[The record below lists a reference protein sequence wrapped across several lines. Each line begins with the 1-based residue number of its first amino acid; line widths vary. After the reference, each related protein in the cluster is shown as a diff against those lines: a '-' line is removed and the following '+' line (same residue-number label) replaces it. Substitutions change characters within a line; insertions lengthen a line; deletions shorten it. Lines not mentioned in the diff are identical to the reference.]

1 MANKI
6 TLSYVKY
13 KKVSGFTPGPLK
25 PTVTSAVDSTAA
37 TVATLVQ
44 TNLNS
49 DLTGL
54 TKGETINIVI
64 SAGDVIE

>member
-25 PTVTSAVDSTAA
+25 PTVTSVTDGVPSD
-37 TVATLVQ
+37 VVTLVT

-49 DLTGL
+49 DVLGL

-64 SAGDVIE
+64 SAGDVIT

>member
-6 TLSYVKY
+6 TLSYAKY

-25 PTVTSAVDSTAA
+25 PTVTQVVDGTAA
-37 TVATLVQ
+37 TVANVVQ
-44 TNLNS
+44 TNINS
-49 DLTGL
+49 DILAL

>member
-25 PTVTSAVDSTAA
+25 PTVTSVTDGIPSD
-37 TVATLVQ
+37 VATLVT

-49 DLTGL
+49 DILGL

-64 SAGDVIE
+64 SAGDVIL

>member
-25 PTVTSAVDSTAA
+25 PTVTSVVDGTAA
-37 TVATLVQ
+37 DVATLVQ
-44 TNLNS
+44 TNINS
-49 DLTGL
+49 DITGL

-64 SAGDVIE
+64 SAGDVIT

>member
-13 KKVSGFTPGPLK
+13 KKVSGFNPGPLK
-25 PTVTSAVDSTAA
+25 PTVTSVTDGVPTD
-37 TVATLVQ
+37 VATLVS

-49 DLTGL
+49 DITGL

>member
-13 KKVSGFTPGPLK
+13 KKVSGFNPGPLK

-37 TVATLVQ
+37 TVASLVQ

-49 DLTGL
+49 DITGL

>member
-25 PTVTSAVDSTAA
+25 PTVTSAVDSDVA
-37 TVATLVQ
+37 TVTALIQ
-44 TNLNS
+44 TNINS
-49 DLTGL
+49 DLIGL

-64 SAGDVIE
+64 SAGDVIT

>member
-13 KKVSGFTPGPLK
+13 KKVSGFNPGPLK

-37 TVATLVQ
+37 TVASLVQ

-49 DLTGL
+49 DLSGL